1 VFAIDAW
8 HLVNHFTHCNT
19 MVTELASE
27 LLPGVGSLRP
37 TLGLPLYLRL
47 DLTPQFTPFKETDN
61 LHGCLGPCI

>member
-1 VFAIDAW
+1 
-8 HLVNHFTHCNT
+8 